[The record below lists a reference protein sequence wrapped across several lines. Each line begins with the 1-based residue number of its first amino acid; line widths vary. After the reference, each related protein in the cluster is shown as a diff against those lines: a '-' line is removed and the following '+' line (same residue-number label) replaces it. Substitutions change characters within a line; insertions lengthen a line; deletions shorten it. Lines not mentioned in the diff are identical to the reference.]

1 LIGAYA
7 SIFELSVALNF
18 AYASSKQFRET
29 MKTGFLSNINKMDT
43 KYKYYQEKL
52 DNDLNMIDEIL
63 ISIERKTKLKTKYKK
78 ILDDIHNEGSKLE
91 EKLNKAQDTISRKI
105 KPIYTFVAMIS
116 LFILFLGG
124 QEVKH
129 ELFPL
134 ETMNTIV
141 LLSSL
146 SIVVFYLLS
155 FTKYELTIVNISF
168 ILIISIVPSIFTP
181 SLFPQLLAMIN
192 IEIFKKEYIINIALV
207 VAFSP
212 FIISLLTLSFST
224 LKLEINHRQKYRSV
238 MKEVA
243 KLNSNIEVMSE
254 SKNFI
259 NNL

>member
-18 AYASSKQFRET
+18 AYAASKQFRET
-29 MKTGFLSNINKMDT
+29 MKTGFLLNINNMDT

-52 DNDLNMIDEIL
+52 DNDLNMIDETL
-63 ISIERKTKLKTKYKK
+63 ISVEKKTDLKSKYKK
-78 ILDDIHNEGSKLE
+78 TLDDIRNEGSKLE
-91 EKLNKAQDTISRKI
+91 EKLNEAQDTISRKI
-105 KPIYTFVAMIS
+105 KPIYIFVAMIS
-116 LFILFLGG
+116 LFVLFLGG

-141 LLSSL
+141 LLSSV
-146 SIVVFYLLS
+146 SIVIVYLLS
-155 FTKYELTIVNISF
+155 FTKYELAIVDISF
-168 ILIISIVPSIFTP
+168 ILIISIALSIFAP
-181 SLFPQLLAMIN
+181 SLFPQLLVIIN
-192 IEIFKKEYIINIALV
+192 MEILKKEYITNIALII
-207 VAFSP
+207 AFSP
-212 FIISLLTLSFST
+212 FFISLLTLSFAT
-224 LKLEINHRQKYRSV
+224 LKLEINHRKKYSLV

-243 KLNSNIEVMSE
+243 KLNSNIEVISE